1 MPELSRNGLMSKPSQ
16 GRLSRLRE
24 WSGPLLEAATRMQ
37 GYPTWLMVG
46 IKAAVTIGLLTVAA
60 AWTMDRSA
68 KAHLAQ
74 LAQEAGK
81 ALPSKAGRQR

>member
-1 MPELSRNGLMSKPSQ
+1 MSKPSQ

-74 LAQEAGK
+74 LAHEAGK
-81 ALPSKAGRQR
+81 ALPSKAGRRR